1 MSFGVD
7 QILLVLRVERE
18 LYKLREIMRQVEQ
31 VVEVFF
37 LQYFK
42 LQKKFYGS
50 ELAFFSSKLDSGSL
64 IYKFDFLLSLKFKKK
79 KFVNIFLVKFFK
91 VRILMFLRF

>member
-7 QILLVLRVERE
+7 QILSVLRVERE

-50 ELAFFSSKLDSGSL
+50 ELAFFSSKLDSGFL
-64 IYKFDFLLSLKFKKK
+64 IYKFDFLLSLKIKKK